1 MFGLNFTTIF
11 IILALAGAGVGY
23 FKYTQDEMARL
34 NQQIATKD
42 FALKES
48 EATIAKQ
55 KEDMAK
61 QAIAL
66 DAANKAYNDA
76 RNDVADMTEKF
87 NKAGRDF
94 GNWLEA
100 APTKAQEHINAASKK
115 SWRCIED
122 VVNKEQHNGNC

>member
-11 IILALAGAGVGY
+11 IILALIGAGVGY

-34 NQQIATKD
+34 NQEIATKD

-48 EATIAKQ
+48 QATIKKQ
-55 KEDMAK
+55 QEDMAK

-76 RNDVADMTEKF
+76 RNDVTEMTEKF

-94 GNWLEA
+94 GLWLES
-100 APTKAQEHINAASKK
+100 APAVAEKHVNDASKK

-122 VVNKEQHNGNC
+122 VVNKEVHNGAC